1 MPNPHRID
9 IDHVARL
16 SRIALSDEEKEMLSS
31 QLDSI
36 IGYVNKLEE
45 LDTEGVEPAAHPHP
59 FQNVWRSDAPTGEL
73 DREEAIRNAPDSR
86 QGMVAMPRVVE

>member
-1 MPNPHRID
+1 MAKQID

-16 SRIALSDEEKEMLSS
+16 SRIALTDEEKATLAG

-36 IGYVNKLEE
+36 LDYVNKIDE
-45 LDTEGVEPAAHPHP
+45 LDTEGVEPAAHPIP
-59 FQNVWRSDAPTGEL
+59 FQNVWRADEPTGEL
-73 DREEAIRNAPDSR
+73 SREEALRNAPESR

>member
-1 MPNPHRID
+1 MPQKID

-16 SRIALSDEEKEMLSS
+16 ARIALSDEEKETLAG

-36 IGYVNKLEE
+36 LDYVNKIEE
-45 LDTEGVEPAAHPHP
+45 LDTEGVEPAAHPIP
-59 FQNVWRSDAPTGEL
+59 FQNVWRPDEPTGEL
-73 DREEAIRNAPDSR
+73 DREAALRNAPESR